1 MEEIKKIKKL
11 KNKGWNKRL
20 YNRTLYYAPAE
31 DALLIIG
38 FLFLAGFFL
47 AGIILGDENL
57 KVLFGAFCILAW
69 FLPVFNFF
77 FNLEDGYVLE
87 EDCISYRNRF
97 RTYKLLYKDIK
108 CIIIA
113 HMSLGAG
120 RTNKTPCVVMIGGEQ
135 EEILKYCTDG
145 NRRGLLTSNIIEHIL
160 GAEIGDFSPDNFWET
175 IKKGPSAVCDYGFVW
190 NKREIHKV
198 LKGFQGDYYVAASVV
213 EGYRK
218 KYDEIVENFN
228 IDKERIHIIDD
239 ATKKRFKW

>member
-1 MEEIKKIKKL
+1 MEIVKKL
-11 KNKGWNKRL
+11 RKMRNKRL
-20 YNRTLYYAPAE
+20 YSRTLYYAPAE

-38 FLFLAGFFL
+38 LLFLIGSFFI
-47 AGIILGDENL
+47 GIFQRDKDLE
-57 KVLFGAFCILAW
+57 VLFWVFCISAW
-69 FLPVFNFF
+69 FMPVFNFF
-77 FNLEDGYVLE
+77 FNLEDGYTLE
-87 EDCISYRNRF
+87 EDCIYYRSRF
-97 RTYKLLYKDIK
+97 ITYKLLYKDIK

-120 RTNKTPCVVMIGGEQ
+120 RTSKTPCVVMIGGEQ

-160 GAEIGDFSPDNFWET
+160 GAEIGDFSPENFWET
-175 IKKGPSAVCDYGFVW
+175 IKKGPSVVCDYGFVW

-218 KYDEIVENFN
+218 IYDEIVENFN

-239 ATKKRFKW
+239 ATKERFKW